1 MKAMGKA
8 FTRVDE
14 TFEAIRDSLNQQAI
28 NNIARKLAQDLR
40 RAQQARIRSQKAP
53 DGTAWTPRRRRVT
66 RIQERIRFIWNNE
79 ARTLKNWHHDTG
91 KYGRTITGWD
101 EDKNNIRTFY
111 RDDIDRFLEIRTR
124 RINQDSTKRV
134 PMFVKLRTA
143 RYCTVSAELMRLLS
157 NIIRTGIISEVDE
170 KSWRVRVRSGEL
182 ETGWLRWNTTR
193 AGAFNVWLPPS
204 PGEQVVIA
212 CIGGNPETAMIIGSL
227 WSDASPAPGKSLKEI
242 VVSAPDGAVFRYDA
256 DAGALSASGMKTATL
271 QARTAAAI
279 SPQTVSQCIRISTV
293 ALKVAAIR
301 QEARSDNPLHR
312 NEPGRNGKPER
323 YGAPETVS
331 QGHPDHPAG
340 EPGYATGIWQHCT

>member
-1 MKAMGKA
+1 MKAMDKA

-79 ARTLKNWHHDTG
+79 TRTLKNWHHDTG

-124 RINQDSTKRV
+124 RINQDSTKHV

-143 RYCTVSAELMRLLS
+143 RYLKASA
-157 NIIRTGIISEVDE
+157 
-170 KSWRVRVRSGEL
+170 
-182 ETGWLRWNTTR
+182 
-193 AGAFNVWLPPS
+193 
-204 PGEQVVIA
+204 
-212 CIGGNPETAMIIGSL
+212 
-227 WSDASPAPGKSLKEI
+227 DASG
-242 VVSAPDGAVFRYDA
+242 VTVG
-256 DAGALSASGMKTATL
+256 
-271 QARTAAAI
+271 TAAWPHVLHAFI
-279 SPQTVSQCIRISTV
+279 SSVN
-293 ALKVAAIR
+293 AIR
-301 QEARSDNPLHR
+301 LRRVFSPIT
-312 NEPGRNGKPER
+312 R
-323 YGAPETVS
+323 YVS
-331 QGHPDHPAG
+331 CWVSVRRMSA
-340 EPGYATGIWQHCT
+340 

>member
-1 MKAMGKA
+1 M
-8 FTRVDE
+8 
-14 TFEAIRDSLNQQAI
+14 
-28 NNIARKLAQDLR
+28 
-40 RAQQARIRSQKAP
+40 
-53 DGTAWTPRRRRVT
+53 
-66 RIQERIRFIWNNE
+66 
-79 ARTLKNWHHDTG
+79 
-91 KYGRTITGWD
+91 
-101 EDKNNIRTFY
+101 
-111 RDDIDRFLEIRTR
+111 
-124 RINQDSTKRV
+124 
-134 PMFVKLRTA
+134 
-143 RYCTVSAELMRLLS
+143 SAELMRLLS

-170 KSWRVRVRSGEL
+170 ESWCVRVRSGEL

-227 WSDASPAPGKSLKEI
+227 WSDAIPAPGKSLKEI

-271 QARTAAAI
+271 QASVSVTLDTPVVECTDLLRTATLDVTKGGKMRAISRTAAAI
-279 SPQTVSQCIRISTV
+279 SPQTASQCIRINTV

-340 EPGYATGIWQHCT
+340 KPGYATGIWQPCA

>member
-1 MKAMGKA
+1 MKAMDKA

-53 DGTAWTPRRRRVT
+53 DGTEWTPRRRRVT

-134 PMFVKLRTA
+134 PMFVER
-143 RYCTVSAELMRLLS
+143 
-157 NIIRTGIISEVDE
+157 D
-170 KSWRVRVRSGEL
+170 
-182 ETGWLRWNTTR
+182 
-193 AGAFNVWLPPS
+193 
-204 PGEQVVIA
+204 QV
-212 CIGGNPETAMIIGSL
+212 
-227 WSDASPAPGKSLKEI
+227 APGIFTDYPVRELLGISQADERLIYNTVLGRIAE
-242 VVSAPDGAVFRYDA
+242 AVR
-256 DAGALSASGMKTATL
+256 
-271 QARTAAAI
+271 
-279 SPQTVSQCIRISTV
+279 
-293 ALKVAAIR
+293 
-301 QEARSDNPLHR
+301 
-312 NEPGRNGKPER
+312 
-323 YGAPETVS
+323 
-331 QGHPDHPAG
+331 
-340 EPGYATGIWQHCT
+340 

>member
-1 MKAMGKA
+1 MKAMDKA

-124 RINQDSTKRV
+124 RINQDSTKRA

-143 RYCTVSAELMRLLS
+143 RYLKA
-157 NIIRTGIISEVDE
+157 
-170 KSWRVRVRSGEL
+170 
-182 ETGWLRWNTTR
+182 R
-193 AGAFNVWLPPS
+193 A
-204 PGEQVVIA
+204 
-212 CIGGNPETAMIIGSL
+212 
-227 WSDASPAPGKSLKEI
+227 DASGVTVGYNGVAARIARVHQFGERDQVAPGIFTDYPVRELLGISQADERLIYNTVLGRIAE
-242 VVSAPDGAVFRYDA
+242 AVR
-256 DAGALSASGMKTATL
+256 
-271 QARTAAAI
+271 
-279 SPQTVSQCIRISTV
+279 
-293 ALKVAAIR
+293 
-301 QEARSDNPLHR
+301 
-312 NEPGRNGKPER
+312 
-323 YGAPETVS
+323 
-331 QGHPDHPAG
+331 
-340 EPGYATGIWQHCT
+340 

>member
-1 MKAMGKA
+1 VKAMDKA

-134 PMFVKLRTA
+134 PMFVKLGYSGVAA
-143 RYCTVSAELMRLLS
+143 RIA
-157 NIIRTGIISEVDE
+157 
-170 KSWRVRVRSGEL
+170 RVHQFGE
-182 ETGWLRWNTTR
+182 RD
-193 AGAFNVWLPPS
+193 
-204 PGEQVVIA
+204 QV
-212 CIGGNPETAMIIGSL
+212 
-227 WSDASPAPGKSLKEI
+227 APGIFTDYPVRELLGISQADERLIYNTVLGRIAE
-242 VVSAPDGAVFRYDA
+242 AVR
-256 DAGALSASGMKTATL
+256 
-271 QARTAAAI
+271 
-279 SPQTVSQCIRISTV
+279 
-293 ALKVAAIR
+293 
-301 QEARSDNPLHR
+301 
-312 NEPGRNGKPER
+312 
-323 YGAPETVS
+323 
-331 QGHPDHPAG
+331 
-340 EPGYATGIWQHCT
+340 

>member
-1 MKAMGKA
+1 MDKA

-101 EDKNNIRTFY
+101 KDKNNIRTFY

-143 RYCTVSAELMRLLS
+143 RY
-157 NIIRTGIISEVDE
+157 
-170 KSWRVRVRSGEL
+170 
-182 ETGWLRWNTTR
+182 
-193 AGAFNVWLPPS
+193 
-204 PGEQVVIA
+204 
-212 CIGGNPETAMIIGSL
+212 
-227 WSDASPAPGKSLKEI
+227 LK
-242 VVSAPDGAVFRYDA
+242 A
-256 DAGALSASGMKTATL
+256 
-271 QARTAAAI
+271 
-279 SPQTVSQCIRISTV
+279 
-293 ALKVAAIR
+293 
-301 QEARSDNPLHR
+301 
-312 NEPGRNGKPER
+312 
-323 YGAPETVS
+323 
-331 QGHPDHPAG
+331 
-340 EPGYATGIWQHCT
+340 